1 MSKTINKY
9 VIQQDSEGY
18 VSGFYAVLD
27 DNYDY
32 EGQMA
37 DFPEA
42 CEGWTKFENG
52 TFVIDQK
59 RKEEIIAE
67 REEEYRKADKDANWL
82 AAQTLYTALITDTL
96 LEEE

>member
-1 MSKTINKY
+1 MERKY
-9 VIQQDSEGY
+9 KFNYNEGNY
-18 VSGFYAVLD
+18 IVGFVSVTD
-27 DNYDY
+27 NNYDY

-52 TFVIDQK
+52 TFVIDEDK
-59 RKEEIIAE
+59 KAEIIAE
-67 REEEYRKADKDANWL
+67 REAEAEEAEKEANWMPSQVL
-82 AAQTLYTALITDTL
+82 WTALMTDTL